1 MKKQFISL
9 LTALSMTAAIGT
21 SVSAADKAN
30 AEPDVYVNGS
40 RIMFDDQ
47 NAKIVDGVTLVPAR
61 GVFECMGHKVSW
73 DEDTRTV
80 TVEGSTGVRV
90 ITLVID
96 SNVMTINTF
105 KTIFEKNTEEY
116 TLEVPAQIMN
126 DRTMI
131 PLRAVSEAFNCEV
144 EWDQENYRID
154 ITPGAPILLED
165 AQPTPAPAEDEILKM
180 SLSTDATDIKAGDEF
195 TVYIEA
201 TNVPENSFLSCIS
214 FVMSY
219 DKDKFEYISGTL
231 LDDNGEEIPP
241 ATSAEN
247 TEYYC
252 GTKGIFVTIDQDA
265 ANKEDGK
272 IFKCTFK
279 ALTDEGG
286 TIAFN
291 NDYDLVRGF
300 ESYLM
305 YTNIIDVN
313 DPDAD
318 YIDKIYDADEIIVDK
333 TPLKIGE

>member
-96 SNVMTINTF
+96 SNIMTINTF

-201 TNVPENSFLSCIS
+201 TNVPENSFLSGIS

-252 GTKGIFVTIDQDA
+252 GTKGIFITIDQDA
-265 ANKEDGK
+265 ASKEDGK